1 MEENEDAIKKA
12 YIQGGIDALK
22 LWEEYYELGQKA
34 AKQIYK

>member
-1 MEENEDAIKKA
+1 MEKNEDAIKKA

-22 LWEEYYELGQKA
+22 LWGEYYELGRET